1 LFNAEDNVKEVIVP
15 VNQTNDDVELN
26 IEDSLEQ
33 IVLDER
39 FKKSESDIEEKSDV
53 QPDISIE
60 EI

>member
-1 LFNAEDNVKEVIVP
+1 MFNAEDNVKEVIVP